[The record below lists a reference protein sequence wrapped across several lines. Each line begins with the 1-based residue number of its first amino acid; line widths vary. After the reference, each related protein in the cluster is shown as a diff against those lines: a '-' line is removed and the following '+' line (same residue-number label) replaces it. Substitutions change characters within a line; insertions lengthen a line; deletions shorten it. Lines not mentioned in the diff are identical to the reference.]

1 MNSGQPHC
9 PQRPLCTRATGL
21 HPSASFGEVF
31 LPTWKAAPLG
41 RSSAGGVPAVA
52 AGHIL
57 QPASGSAQLPER
69 PGGLACPPQIAEG
82 VYEGFLKALIEFASQ
97 HVYHCDLCTQR
108 GFICQI
114 CRHQDIIFPFEF
126 DTTVRYASARPATLP
141 RPHRL
146 AFQGGGPNTAGGG
159 PRRDLKG
166 LPSSTAS
173 HPPRGKEA
181 AASLRGW
188 WRGPRACH
196 LWASGGGTERVPA
209 LERWH
214 KARHEVGTWPL
225 PLPCLCPVTIVFWSP
240 VITHQKLLNR
250 EIHPPNP
257 IPPRVGV
264 ENPTSRSTD
273 SFSLVDP

>member
-1 MNSGQPHC
+1 M
-9 PQRPLCTRATGL
+9 
-21 HPSASFGEVF
+21 
-31 LPTWKAAPLG
+31 PTWKAAPLG

-146 AFQGGGPNTAGGG
+146 AFQGGGPNTAGGAQG
-159 PRRDLKG
+159 ETSKDSPPPLPAILLEARR
-166 LPSSTAS
+166 LP
-173 HPPRGKEA
+173 
-181 AASLRGW
+181 L
-188 WRGPRACH
+188 C
-196 LWASGGGTERVPA
+196 GGGGGGLGLVICGQVEEGLNEFLP
-209 LERWH
+209 WS
-214 KARHEVGTWPL
+214 VGTRPGTKWAPGH
-225 PLPCLCPVTIVFWSP
+225 CLCPVTIVFWSP